1 MYILDLTVERSLYK
15 HCNMESTVVDRL
27 YREFQDIVSSLS
39 QADLSLRVTAEETF
53 QKTLLLAASSHF
65 EQKVQNHI
73 IELTKKY
80 PVPELLAEFV
90 RNKAIKRQYHTYF
103 QWDGR
108 NANSFFGLFGEGF
121 KSYMSSRVN
130 EDDAFRQAVQ
140 SFLELGNDRNR
151 LVHQDFGTFTLEKT
165 SEEIFT
171 RYNEACLFVN
181 SIEACFDEYLK
192 STVQPEGA

>member
-1 MYILDLTVERSLYK
+1 
-15 HCNMESTVVDRL
+15 MEATVVDRL
-27 YREFQDIVSSLS
+27 YREFQDIVSTLGQTDVSL
-39 QADLSLRVTAEETF
+39 QVTAEETF

-73 IELTKKY
+73 INLANKY
-80 PVPELLAEFV
+80 AVPELVAEFV
-90 RNKAIKRQYHTYF
+90 RNKAVKRQYHTYF

-121 KSYMSSRVN
+121 KSYMSRRVDH
-130 EDDAFRQAVQ
+130 DDIYRQAVQ

-165 SEEIFT
+165 SEEIFK
-171 RYNEACLFVN
+171 RYREACLFVN
-181 SIEACFDEYLK
+181 SIEACFDEYLQ
-192 STVQPEGA
+192 STLQTESAQRRLRGQHR

>member
-1 MYILDLTVERSLYK
+1 
-15 HCNMESTVVDRL
+15 MEATVVDRL
-27 YREFQDIVSSLS
+27 YREFQDIVSTLGQTDVSL
-39 QADLSLRVTAEETF
+39 QVTAEETF

-73 IELTKKY
+73 INLANKY
-80 PVPELLAEFV
+80 AVPELVAEFV
-90 RNKAIKRQYHTYF
+90 RNKAVKRQYHTYF

-121 KSYMSSRVN
+121 KSYMSRRVDH
-130 EDDAFRQAVQ
+130 DDIYRQAVQ

-165 SEEIFT
+165 SEEIFN
-171 RYNEACLFVN
+171 RYREACLFVN
-181 SIEACFDEYLK
+181 SIEACFDEYLQ
-192 STVQPEGA
+192 STLQTESAQDV